1 MVVVS
6 ARLFQIH
13 IKIVFVVGVVDIV
26 AIHAGPVLWLDE

>member
-6 ARLFQIH
+6 ARLSRVH
-13 IKIVFVVGVVDIV
+13 IEIVFVVGVVDIV